1 MVPFSLDAV
10 MVSVMLEVAL
20 VKSYSNQDPDVE
32 VGMKPVT
39 WPLRFVETDPLETKA
54 LTYTVLIPPTELRH
68 PRA

>member
-10 MVSVMLEVAL
+10 TVSVMLDVAF
-20 VKSYSNQDPDVE
+20 VRSYSNHEPDVE

-39 WPLRFVETDPLETKA
+39 WPLALLLTEPLGTKA
-54 LTYTVLIPPTELRH
+54 LTKTVLIPPTELRH